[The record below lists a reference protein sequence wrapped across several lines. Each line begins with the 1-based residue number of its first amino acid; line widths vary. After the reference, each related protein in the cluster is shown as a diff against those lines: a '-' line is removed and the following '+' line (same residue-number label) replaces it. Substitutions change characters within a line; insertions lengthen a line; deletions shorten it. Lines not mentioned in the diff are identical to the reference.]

1 MLRVFSTA
9 LNATRT
15 RFRGLVAGWA
25 RRRQGTDSL
34 PRTLL
39 RNRLYI
45 LPTKVAMVFG
55 GILFVMLLGSMNYS
69 NSMGLALTFMLTSLG
84 LIAMHNCHRNL
95 LELVVHS
102 VSAAPVYAGNTAH
115 FCVRIRN
122 ASPRKRYQV
131 RVRIGDHSSDVQDI
145 PSASTSDFIVQVPAQ
160 KRGVLRVGRLS
171 VTSTHP
177 FSFFRCWTWM
187 HMDMECLVYPQP
199 AAAGI
204 APPQTDV
211 DVGGALHEGPG
222 NEDFAGLRPYRPGDS
237 PRHIAWKA
245 FARDNTLLVKQFTG
259 TSLTTRWLD
268 MEHAPGRDVEQRLS
282 LLCRWVLAAEAQG
295 FSYGLRLP
303 GLAVEPGCGRGQQAR
318 CLEALARYG
327 DPARGDL
334 NVRH

>member
-1 MLRVFSTA
+1 MVRALRLLLDT
-9 LNATRT
+9 TRT
-15 RFRGLVAGWA
+15 RFRALVAGWA
-25 RRRQGTDSL
+25 RRRQGTDAL

-69 NSMGLALTFMLTSLG
+69 NSMGLALTFMLSSLG

-102 VSAAPVYAGNTAH
+102 VSAAPVFAGRTAR
-115 FCVRIRN
+115 FCVRIHN

-131 RVRIGDHSSDVQDI
+131 SVRIGDYSSGVQDI
-145 PSASTSDFIVQVPAQ
+145 AAAGTSGFIIDVPTE
-160 KRGVLRVGRLS
+160 KRGVLRIERLS

-177 FSFFRCWTWM
+177 FSFFRCWTWL

-199 AAAGI
+199 APAGI

-222 NEDFAGLRPYRPGDS
+222 NEDFAGLRPYRSGDS

-268 MEHAPGRDVEQRLS
+268 MEQAPGRDAEERLS
-282 LLCRWVLAAEAQG
+282 LLCRWVLTAEAQG

-303 GLAVEPGCGRGQQAR
+303 AMAVEPGCGRGQQAR

-327 DPARGDL
+327 DPVRGDM
-334 NVRH
+334 NARP